1 MSGTECFPSTSFLT
15 LTHYRN
21 EQKMTDYY
29 IPEFLFLTQEDV
41 IAAGGLDM
49 QATQEDVE
57 LAYKLFSSG
66 QIEQP
71 HKPVFRI
78 DHPETG
84 EEQYYLA
91 VSMPVY
97 VKGEINR
104 LGHKWAAESM
114 ANARRGDMPMGVDV
128 ILLHDME
135 HAIPHAIMEGGL
147 ITAMRTSAVAGVGAK
162 YLANPGS
169 KVAGLV
175 GAGIIGRTMIMS
187 LTTAMPS
194 LEEIR
199 LYDLN
204 QQRAEALAA
213 EFSDQI
219 KVLVVDS
226 VEAAFKGADIITT
239 QTTSRTPFVNSEWI
253 PTGSYYAHMSAKE
266 GKNEVFLET
275 DKLVTDNWNTLKTWD
290 FFTATR
296 LAKEGLLNE
305 GEITDIGEIILGK
318 KEGRTSRE
326 QKILFANLGMGC
338 LDIVV
343 AERIFQNAKNLG
355 IGQKVKLWDKPL
367 WI

>member
-1 MSGTECFPSTSFLT
+1 M
-15 LTHYRN
+15 
-21 EQKMTDYY
+21 QQYY
-29 IPEFLFLTQEDV
+29 EPNFLFLTQEDV

-49 QATQEDVE
+49 KATLADVE

-66 QIEQP
+66 QIDQP

-114 ANARRGDMPMGVDV
+114 ANAKRGDMPMGIDV

-135 HAIPHAIMEGGL
+135 HAIPHAIMEGSI

-162 YLANPGS
+162 YLANPNS
-169 KVAGLV
+169 KVAGLI
-175 GAGIIGRTMIMS
+175 GAGVIGRTMIMS
-187 LTTAMPS
+187 LTAAMPS

-199 LYDLN
+199 LFDLN
-204 QQRAEALAA
+204 QQRAEALAE
-213 EFSDQI
+213 EFSDTI
-219 KVLVVDS
+219 KVKVVDS
-226 VEAAFKGADIITT
+226 VEIAFKDADIVTT
-239 QTTSRTPFVNSEWI
+239 QTTSRTPFVEDGWV
-253 PTGSYYAHMSAKE
+253 PKGSYYAHMSAKE
-266 GKNEVFLET
+266 GKDEVFLNT
-275 DKLVTDNWNTLKTWD
+275 DRLVADNWATLQTWD
-290 FFTATR
+290 FFPPTR
-296 LAKEGLLNE
+296 LVNAGKLKLNE
-305 GEITDIGEIILGK
+305 IDDIGEIILGE
-318 KEGRTSRE
+318 KEGRISPE
-326 QKILFANLGMGC
+326 QRILFTNLGMGC

-343 AERIFQNAKNLG
+343 AERIYQNAKKLG
-355 IGQKVKLWDKPL
+355 IGQTLKLWDKPL

>member
-1 MSGTECFPSTSFLT
+1 ME
-15 LTHYRN
+15 N
-21 EQKMTDYY
+21 YY
-29 IPEFLFLTQEDV
+29 KPEFLFLTQEDV

-49 QATQEDVE
+49 QATLDDVE
-57 LAYKLFSSG
+57 LAYALFSSG

-97 VKGEINR
+97 VKGKINR

-114 ANARRGDMPMGVDV
+114 ANAKRGDMPMGVDV

-162 YLANPGS
+162 HLAKPGS

-175 GAGIIGRTMIMS
+175 GAGVIGRTMIMS

-199 LYDLN
+199 LFDLN
-204 QQRAEALAA
+204 RSRSEALAA
-213 EFSDQI
+213 EFAAQV
-219 KVLVVDS
+219 KVVVVDS
-226 VEAAFKGADIITT
+226 VEAAFKDADIITT
-239 QTTSRTPFVNSEWI
+239 QTTSRKSFVNSEWI
-253 PTGSYYAHMSAKE
+253 PQGSYYAHMSAKE
-266 GKNEVFLET
+266 GKDEVFLQT
-275 DKLVTDNWNTLKTWD
+275 DKLVTDNWETLKTWD
-290 FFTATR
+290 FFPPTR
-296 LAKEGLLNE
+296 LLKDGLLNE
-305 GEITDIGEIILGK
+305 AEITNIGEIILGE
-318 KEGRTSRE
+318 KEGRTSKD
-326 QKILFANLGMGC
+326 QKILFANLGMGA

-343 AERIFQNAKNLG
+343 AERIYQNAKKLG
-355 IGQKVKLWDKPL
+355 LGQKVKLWEKPL